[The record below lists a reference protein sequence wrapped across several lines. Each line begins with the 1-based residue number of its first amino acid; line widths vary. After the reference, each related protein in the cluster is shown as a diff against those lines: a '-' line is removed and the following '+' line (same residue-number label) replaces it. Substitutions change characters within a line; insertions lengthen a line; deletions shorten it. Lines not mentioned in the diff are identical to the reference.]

1 MQQALPIEEQVY
13 GPMHP
18 KVAYM
23 LNLLVGPAERKGN
36 MDQAESYLTRMLS
49 IERSVYGDKHP
60 SVTTAMANLA
70 HLYLLKKDYVR
81 SEQLYR
87 EVVQRF
93 TEELSADSV
102 DTGIVQIDLGRV
114 LLAERKY
121 QDAETHSS
129 AGYRILAKQTSP
141 SLKFRQYAC
150 EDLAA
155 EYEALHQPEKAKPFQ
170 AELAA
175 ARR

>member
-1 MQQALPIEEQVY
+1 MAGLDEWR
-13 GPMHP
+13 G
-18 KVAYM
+18 K
-23 LNLLVGPAERKGN
+23 L
-36 MDQAESYLTRMLS
+36 DQAEGYLTQMLR

-102 DTGIVQIDLGRV
+102 DSGIVQIKLGRV

-141 SLKFRQYAC
+141 SMVIRHYAC

-175 ARR
+175 PANK

>member
-1 MQQALPIEEQVY
+1 
-13 GPMHP
+13 
-18 KVAYM
+18 M
-23 LNLLVGPAERKGN
+23 LNLLVDPAERKGN
-36 MDQAESYLTRMLS
+36 MDQAESYLTRMLN
-49 IERSVYGDKHP
+49 IDRSVYGDKHP

-102 DTGIVQIDLGRV
+102 NTGIVQIKLGRV

-141 SLKFRQYAC
+141 SMKFRRYAC

-155 EYEALHQPEKAKPFQ
+155 EYAALHQPEKAKPFQ